1 MVWQVRRGIIAG
13 RGALDAAPAGPSP
26 AYSYL
31 GSFSS
36 TSLPSGSTAT
46 MPFTMTNTAGLLV
59 VFFGVQNSK
68 SITSVVYDPTGAN
81 VTLTQDAFNNTGNT
95 GGMWSGAIP
104 AASGSKNVVVT
115 ASTTVSFLAAGGHAW
130 LATDLISS
138 SAQTAANSSGA
149 SASISVT
156 AGYFMFGG
164 AFVTGAPASVNW
176 STSTQVPAA
185 VNANAAPNA
194 WGADWTIASTNASFS
209 AIPKAATAFNHAY
222 ATYH

>member
-1 MVWQVRRGIIAG
+1 AVLYSSRDDLGIWSMEDHHRRERILHRHREFYIMVWQVRRGIIAG

-81 VTLTQDAFNNTGNT
+81 VTLTQDAF
-95 GGMWSGAIP
+95 
-104 AASGSKNVVVT
+104 
-115 ASTTVSFLAAGGHAW
+115 
-130 LATDLISS
+130 
-138 SAQTAANSSGA
+138 
-149 SASISVT
+149 
-156 AGYFMFGG
+156 
-164 AFVTGAPASVNW
+164 
-176 STSTQVPAA
+176 
-185 VNANAAPNA
+185 
-194 WGADWTIASTNASFS
+194 
-209 AIPKAATAFNHAY
+209 
-222 ATYH
+222 